1 MVPPAAIMNINNRV
15 GAWVYGD
22 LAGDHLVDG
31 LSDDMCGPMLV
42 PTVDR
47 DDVRMDGD
55 LFKEVF

>member
-1 MVPPAAIMNINNRV
+1 MNINNRV